1 MLKNNG
7 LKKDVRNCTYY
18 CFDNIISINNVN
30 SKDIKLDQKSIYNI
44 YIYIYIYVYVF
55 TILDMKHL
63 MVQIPLLFIK
73 FSNIN
78 GYIEGNIDNLIQMI
92 T

>member
-44 YIYIYIYVYVF
+44 YIYIYIYMYMYLPYW
-55 TILDMKHL
+55 I
-63 MVQIPLLFIK
+63 
-73 FSNIN
+73 
-78 GYIEGNIDNLIQMI
+78 
-92 T
+92 